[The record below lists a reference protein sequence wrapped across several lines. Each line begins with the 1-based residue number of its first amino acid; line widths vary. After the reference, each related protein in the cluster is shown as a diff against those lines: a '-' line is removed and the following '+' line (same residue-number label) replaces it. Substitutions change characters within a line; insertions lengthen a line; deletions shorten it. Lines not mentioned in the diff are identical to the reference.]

1 MRTLLASCLALAV
14 CGIALAAP
22 KAVKPNRAWTGLVA
36 DETLK
41 KLAPVDG
48 YVLDAKE
55 FAKLWKAWRKGEK
68 VPEIDFTKEVVIVT
82 LAAGPNEP
90 AIKATLAEG
99 TLQIKAEQ
107 ALVAGKGFG
116 YSLAT
121 FDRKGITTVRNKKL
135 PAK

>member
-1 MRTLLASCLALAV
+1 MRTLPASCLALAI
-14 CGIALAAP
+14 CGVALAAP
-22 KAVKPNRAWTGLVA
+22 KVVKPNRDWTGLVR

-55 FAKLWKAWRKGEK
+55 FAKLWKAWRKDEK
-68 VPEIDFTKEVVIVT
+68 VPPIDFDKEVVIVT

-90 AIKATLAEG
+90 TIKATLDEG
-99 TLQIKAEQ
+99 KLQITAGQ

>member
-14 CGIALAAP
+14 CGMSLAAP
-22 KAVKPNRAWTGLVA
+22 KSVKPNREWTGLVA
-36 DETLK
+36 DEALK

-55 FAKLWKAWRKGEK
+55 FDKLWKAWSKDEK
-68 VPEIDFTKEVVIVT
+68 VPTIDFAKEVVIVT
-82 LAAGPNEP
+82 LATGPNEP
-90 AIKATLAEG
+90 TIKATLDDG
-99 TLQIKAEQ
+99 KLQIKAGQ

-135 PAK
+135 PVK